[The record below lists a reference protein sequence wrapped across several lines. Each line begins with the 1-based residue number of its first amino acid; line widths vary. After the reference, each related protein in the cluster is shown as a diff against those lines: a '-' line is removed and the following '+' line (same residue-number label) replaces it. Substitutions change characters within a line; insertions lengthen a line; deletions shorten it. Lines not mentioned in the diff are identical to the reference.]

1 MVLETESI
9 ALSTILEHEEILF
22 RTLDFLKVCSQ
33 IQKDTLS
40 NIIKWSID
48 HGQNKDMLFN
58 FFEKYGFISLMME
71 NV

>member
-22 RTLDFLKVCSQ
+22 RTLDFLTGCNQ

-40 NIIKWSID
+40 NIIKWAID
-48 HGQNKDMLFN
+48 RGQNKDMLFN
-58 FFEKYGFISLMME
+58 FFRKIWFYIFDDG

>member
-22 RTLDFLKVCSQ
+22 RTLDFLKGCSQ

-40 NIIKWSID
+40 NIIKWAID

-58 FFEKYGFISLMME
+58 FFRKIWFYIFDDG